1 MRERENVQVHL
12 TNAAMMKGAK
22 GNHAA
27 DQAYDHGGDHE
38 RSRLTWT
45 MRPFLEHLVREGKDP
60 DAVLAE
66 VEDAVVK
73 VVLSGQAKQPFA
85 YRRPGTCYDM
95 FGIGEHARLPYK
107 RVAPRWAKF
116 SHRWFG
122 CCVAD
127 VMFDADMKPFV
138 LELNLAPQ
146 LASRNHVNQ
155 VSRAISR
162 AENWSRSCEVLST
175 SRAGRWCTS
184 GCSTT
189 SSG

>member
-95 FGIGEHARLPYK
+95 FGIGEHARL
-107 RVAPRWAKF
+107 RVQE
-116 SHRWFG
+116 
-122 CCVAD
+122 VAS
-127 VMFDADMKPFV
+127 
-138 LELNLAPQ
+138 L
-146 LASRNHVNQ
+146 
-155 VSRAISR
+155 
-162 AENWSRSCEVLST
+162 
-175 SRAGRWCTS
+175 G
-184 GCSTT
+184 
-189 SSG
+189 